1 MLTNKQFKD
10 YQNPLLTQWH
20 TNVEILAYA
29 DDYSS
34 NAIFNDVDIQY
45 LIIKKLEQGPGLFAI
60 NLRSNYEKSHQIQK
74 HILGHNG
81 H

>member
-20 TNVEILAYA
+20 TNVEIAAYA

-34 NAIFNDVDIQY
+34 NAIFKDVDIQDF
-45 LIIKKLEQGPGLFAI
+45 IKKKLEQGPGLFAI
-60 NLRSNYEKSHQIQK
+60 NLRSNYEKSHRLPIK
-74 HILGHNG
+74 L
-81 H
+81 